1 VQGRPLEGMRSP
13 LRGRQSE
20 ERCGIQCGPI
30 GANCGGVRGS
40 PRWGGRSCVKSS
52 ALFTSECKYGSVER
66 DGAAAAIPFASV
78 KNYWRRDRASQYT
91 PERVSQ

>member
-1 VQGRPLEGMRSP
+1 MQGRPLEGMRSP
-13 LRGRQSE
+13 LWGRQSK
-20 ERCGIQCGPI
+20 ERGGIQGGPI
-30 GANCGGVRGS
+30 GASGGGLRAP
-40 PRWGGRSCVKSS
+40 PRWGGRSCFKSS

-78 KNYWRRDRASQYT
+78 KNYWRRDRASRYT